1 MKQINRGF
9 KGAVYDSRVLIDEL
23 KDIDY
28 AVLISIDYNG
38 NIKKNI
44 VKVSNF
50 INIIDTSLLVKKF
63 ISSNIIIGETK
74 DNFNN
79 ELNGYKKMIKILGK
93 KVYKYTTIREGFI
106 YKGRKIYG
114 INFENNYY
122 VFLEKCNKT
131 IDEVKFTQK
140 SFNRFYKMIMNTLKI
155 MEKNNYL
162 HNDIKPSNIIC
173 CYGNNG
179 IDNFKLIDWELS
191 FSLSKQV
198 NGFYL
203 NKNGNVLYNHPIKFY
218 YTGIPLLVNKLIFSI
233 ELLFDKDI
241 RKLKTPIKIREIIE
255 ESFNYLN
262 KNKFFYF
269 KYSDYFAFALVHIY
283 IAEKNNLKISLNL
296 IKPILQLFNI
306 KLI

>member
-1 MKQINRGF
+1 MKYNSGF
-9 KGAVYDSRVLIDEL
+9 KGVIYDSKILIKEL

-28 AVLISIDYNG
+28 VVLLSIDNKG
-38 NIKKNI
+38 RLKNNI
-44 VKVSNF
+44 VKVSH
-50 INIIDTSLLVKKF
+50 IIDMIDKSLLVKKF
-63 ISSNIIIGETK
+63 INSNIIIGETK

-79 ELNGYKKMIKILGK
+79 ELNGYKKMIKIFGD

-114 INFENNYY
+114 INFQNNYY
-122 VFLEKCNKT
+122 IFLEKCNKT
-131 IDEVKFTQK
+131 IDEIKFTQK
-140 SFNRFYKMIMNTLKI
+140 SFDKFSKMIMKTLKI

-173 CYGNNG
+173 CNG
-179 IDNFKLIDWELS
+179 NFKLIDWELS

-198 NGFYL
+198 NGFYI
-203 NKNGNVLYNHPIKFY
+203 NKNGNFLYNHPIKFY
-218 YTGIPLLVNKLIFSI
+218 YTGIPLIINKLIFAI
-233 ELLFDKDI
+233 KLLFDKDI

-255 ESFNYLN
+255 DSFDYLN
-262 KNKFFYF
+262 KNKLFYF
-269 KYSDYFAFALVHIY
+269 KYSDYFAFILVHIY

-296 IKPILQLFNI
+296 IKPILKLFNI

>member
-1 MKQINRGF
+1 MLFHN
-9 KGAVYDSRVLIDEL
+9 D
-23 KDIDY
+23 
-28 AVLISIDYNG
+28 
-38 NIKKNI
+38 KKN
-44 VKVSNF
+44 
-50 INIIDTSLLVKKF
+50 
-63 ISSNIIIGETK
+63 
-74 DNFNN
+74 
-79 ELNGYKKMIKILGK
+79 
-93 KVYKYTTIREGFI
+93 
-106 YKGRKIYG
+106 
-114 INFENNYY
+114 Y

-140 SFNRFYKMIMNTLKI
+140 SFNRFSKMIMNTLKI

-198 NGFYL
+198 NGFYF

-218 YTGIPLLVNKLIFSI
+218 YTGIPLIVNKLIFSI

-241 RKLKTPIKIREIIE
+241 IKLKTPIKIREIIE

-296 IKPILQLFNI
+296 IKPILLLFNI

>member
-1 MKQINRGF
+1 MKQINNGF

-28 AVLISIDYNG
+28 TVLISIDYNG
-38 NIKKNI
+38 KIKKNI

-93 KVYKYTTIREGFI
+93 KVYKFTTIREGFI

-122 VFLEKCNKT
+122 VFLEKCNLT
-131 IDEVKFTQK
+131 INEVKFTQK
-140 SFNRFYKMIMNTLKI
+140 SFNRFSKMIMNTLKI

-203 NKNGNVLYNHPIKFY
+203 NKNGNILYNHPIKFY
-218 YTGIPLLVNKLIFSI
+218 YTGIPLLINKLLFSI

-241 RKLKTPIKIREIIE
+241 RKLKSPIKIREIIE

-283 IAEKNNLKISLNL
+283 IAEKNNLKISLKL
-296 IKPILQLFNI
+296 INPILQLFNI

>member
-140 SFNRFYKMIMNTLKI
+140 SFNRFSKMIMNTLKI

>member
-140 SFNRFYKMIMNTLKI
+140 SFNRFSKMIMNTLKI

-218 YTGIPLLVNKLIFSI
+218 YTGIPLIVNKLIFSI

>member
-140 SFNRFYKMIMNTLKI
+140 SFNRFSKMIMNTLKI

-191 FSLSKQV
+191 LSLSKQV
-198 NGFYL
+198 NGFYF

-218 YTGIPLLVNKLIFSI
+218 YTGIPLIVNKLIFSI

-296 IKPILQLFNI
+296 IKPILLLFNI

>member
-1 MKQINRGF
+1 MKQINSGF

-122 VFLEKCNKT
+122 VFLEKCNLT

-140 SFNRFYKMIMNTLKI
+140 SFNRFSKMIMNTLKI

-203 NKNGNVLYNHPIKFY
+203 NKNGNILYNHPIKFY
-218 YTGIPLLVNKLIFSI
+218 YTGIPLIVNKLIFSI

-241 RKLKTPIKIREIIE
+241 RKLKSPIKIREIIE
-255 ESFNYLN
+255 ESFKSILTVTIC
-262 KNKFFYF
+262 
-269 KYSDYFAFALVHIY
+269 SLLCVGLI
-283 IAEKNNLKISLNL
+283 NLL
-296 IKPILQLFNI
+296 
-306 KLI
+306 

>member
-9 KGAVYDSRVLIDEL
+9 KGAVNDSRVLIDEL

-140 SFNRFYKMIMNTLKI
+140 SFNRFSKMIMNTLKI

>member
-1 MKQINRGF
+1 MKYNSGF
-9 KGAVYDSRVLIDEL
+9 KGVIYDSKILIKEL

-28 AVLISIDYNG
+28 VVLLSIDNKG
-38 NIKKNI
+38 RLKNNI
-44 VKVSNF
+44 VKVSH
-50 INIIDTSLLVKKF
+50 IIDMIDKSLLVKKF
-63 ISSNIIIGETK
+63 INSNIIIGETK

-79 ELNGYKKMIKILGK
+79 ELNGYKKMIKIFGD

-114 INFENNYY
+114 INFQNNYY
-122 VFLEKCNKT
+122 IFLEKCNKT
-131 IDEVKFTQK
+131 IDEIKFTQK
-140 SFNRFYKMIMNTLKI
+140 SFDKFSKMIMKTLKI

-162 HNDIKPSNIIC
+162 HNDIKPSNIISC
-173 CYGNNG
+173 NG
-179 IDNFKLIDWELS
+179 NFKLIDWELS

-198 NGFYL
+198 NGFYI
-203 NKNGNVLYNHPIKFY
+203 NKNGNFLYNHPIKFY
-218 YTGIPLLVNKLIFSI
+218 YTGIPLIINKLIFAI

-255 ESFNYLN
+255 DSFDYLN
-262 KNKFFYF
+262 KNKLFYF
-269 KYSDYFAFALVHIY
+269 KYSDYFAFILVHIY

-296 IKPILQLFNI
+296 IKPILKLFNI

>member
-1 MKQINRGF
+1 MKYNSGF
-9 KGAVYDSRVLIDEL
+9 KGVIYDSKILIKEL

-28 AVLISIDYNG
+28 VVLLSIDNKG
-38 NIKKNI
+38 RLKNNI
-44 VKVSNF
+44 VKVSH
-50 INIIDTSLLVKKF
+50 IIDMIDKSLLVKKF
-63 ISSNIIIGETK
+63 INSNIIIGETK

-79 ELNGYKKMIKILGK
+79 ELNGYKKMIKIFGE

-114 INFENNYY
+114 INFQNNYY
-122 VFLEKCNKT
+122 IFLEKCNKT
-131 IDEVKFTQK
+131 IDEIKFTQK
-140 SFNRFYKMIMNTLKI
+140 SFDKFSKMIMKTLKI

-162 HNDIKPSNIIC
+162 HNDIKPSNIISC
-173 CYGNNG
+173 NG
-179 IDNFKLIDWELS
+179 NFKLIDWELS

-198 NGFYL
+198 NGFYI
-203 NKNGNVLYNHPIKFY
+203 NKNGNFLYNHPIKFY
-218 YTGIPLLVNKLIFSI
+218 YTGIPLIINKLIFAI

-255 ESFNYLN
+255 DSFDYLN
-262 KNKFFYF
+262 KNKLFYF
-269 KYSDYFAFALVHIY
+269 KYSDYFAFILVHIY

-296 IKPILQLFNI
+296 IKPILKLFNI